1 MAIIKISTNNK
12 SWRGSGEKGTLIHG
26 RTEIGA
32 ATMEKSMEV
41 PQKTKNRTAMK
52 VLIAQLY
59 HILWDPI
66 DSSLLGSSLHE
77 ILQARILE
85 WVAIPFSRR
94 SS

>member
-12 SWRGSGEKGTLIHG
+12 SWRGYGEKGTLVHD
-26 RTEIGA
+26 RNEIGS
-32 ATMEKSMEV
+32 ATTEKSMEV

-59 HILWDPI
+59 HTLWDPM
-66 DSSLLGSSLHE
+66 DSSLPGSSVHG

-85 WVAIPFSRR
+85 
-94 SS
+94 